1 MQLTDLV
8 KDTDDGMTPAATLAD
23 TEIRGLSADSRKVA
37 PGYLFAALPGAQAD
51 GRRYIDQ
58 AVANGAVAVLAPTGT
73 TLKERETPVR
83 LVTDDNPRRRLAL
96 MAARFYGRQ
105 PSVVVAVTGTNGK
118 TSVASFTRQIW
129 RHGGREA
136 ASLGTL
142 GLFPSRPGAPDSLTT
157 PDPVELHRCL
167 ASLAEDG
174 VDHLVM
180 EASSHGLDQYRLDG
194 IRIGAA
200 AFTNLSRDHLDYHG
214 DMASY
219 LAAKLRLF
227 DELLAPGGTAVLN
240 ADLPIFEEIRDRC
253 TRRGVEV
260 LSYGIAESDLRL
272 MTQEPTPTGQRLMID
287 VLGQAQRIELPLAG
301 TFQAA
306 NMLAAL
312 GLVIATGLAPEAA
325 IEALPRLKGVPGRI
339 EMVGRTPQG
348 GQVFVDYA
356 HTPDALQT
364 VLEAIRPHT
373 EARLWVAFGCGGDRD
388 RGKRPIMGE
397 IACRLADRAIVTD
410 DNPRSEDPA
419 AIRREILAAAPTA
432 EEFSDRGE
440 AIASAVAA
448 LGPGDVLV
456 IAGKGHESGQIIGD
470 RILPF
475 NDRDVARA
483 TIARLQGASA
493 EGSGGGRGRGEGM
506 DA

>member
-1 MQLTDLV
+1 
-8 KDTDDGMTPAATLAD
+8 MTPAEILAD
-23 TEIRGLSADSRKVA
+23 TEIHGLSADSREVA
-37 PGYLFAALPGAQAD
+37 PGYLFAALPGTRED

-58 AVANGAVAVLAPTGT
+58 AVESGAVAVLAETGT
-73 TLKERETPVR
+73 TLEPRATPVQ
-83 LVTDDNPRRRLAL
+83 LITDDNPRRRLAL

-105 PSVVVAVTGTNGK
+105 PEVVAAVTGTNGK

-129 RHGGREA
+129 RHGGYQA

-142 GLFPSRPGAPDSLTT
+142 GLFPARSGAPESLTT
-157 PDPVELHRCL
+157 PDPVELHHCL
-167 ASLAEDG
+167 AGLAEDG
-174 VDHLVM
+174 VDRLVV

-194 IRIGAA
+194 IRITAA
-200 AFTNLSRDHLDYHG
+200 AFTNLSRDHLDYHR

-240 ADLPIFEEIRDRC
+240 ADLSIYQELRARC
-253 TRRGVEV
+253 ARRGIEI

-272 MTQEPTPTGQRLMID
+272 MTREPTAEGQILMLD
-287 VLGQAQRIELPLAG
+287 VLGRPRRVAVPLAG
-301 TFQAA
+301 TFQAF
-306 NMLAAL
+306 NVLAAL
-312 GLVIATGLAPEAA
+312 GLTIATGLAPEAA
-325 IEALPRLKGVPGRI
+325 LEALPDLEGVPGRI
-339 EMVGRTPQG
+339 ERVGRTPQG

-356 HTPDALQT
+356 HTPAALET

-373 EARLWVAFGCGGDRD
+373 QARLWVVFGCGGDRD
-388 RGKRPIMGE
+388 RGKRPLMGE
-397 IACRLADRAIVTD
+397 IACRLADRSIVTD
-410 DNPRSEDPA
+410 DNPRGEDPA
-419 AIRREILAAAPTA
+419 AIRREILATAPNA
-432 EEFSDRGE
+432 EECSERGE
-440 AIASAVAA
+440 AIAHAVAA

-456 IAGKGHESGQIIGD
+456 IAGKGHESGQIVGD

-483 TIARLQGASA
+483 AISRLQSD
-493 EGSGGGRGRGEGM
+493 GG